1 MRRML
6 RSQRGFTLMDLL
18 VVVAV
23 LAVLTAIV
31 AAAVTGVKSTGT
43 DGQVKSTGTD
53 GQVKSD
59 AKASQ
64 TAIDNFGNK
73 SIKTG
78 QFPDVAVSDGSH
90 TYVDVVDAGTAGTGD
105 GANVILVRSDGLGE
119 TLVDKTIPS
128 GKAPGDAVDVRR
140 IIDFSATTDTWDDD
154 GAVKTSGY
162 VPDFL
167 SKEPTS
173 IILKG
178 DETKDLGVTLN
189 QFEEYIWLVLVN
201 SSGTKEESRAVEVY
215 RMSLA
220 DCDAGGIREN
230 ALITGR
236 ADNDPS
242 ALTAADITTLRGVA
256 ATCDASETVQALI
269 YDQVF

>member
-1 MRRML
+1 M
-6 RSQRGFTLMDLL
+6 
-18 VVVAV
+18 VVAV

-31 AAAVTGVKSTGT
+31 AAAVTGVKSTG
-43 DGQVKSTGTD
+43 QD

-59 AKASQ
+59 AKAAQ

-73 SIKTG
+73 SIKSG
-78 QFPDVAVSDGSH
+78 QFPDVAVTDSTH
-90 TYVDVVDAGTAGTGD
+90 IYTDVTDAGSPAVTRDGT
-105 GANVILVRSDGLGE
+105 NVVLERSDGLGE
-119 TLVDKTIPS
+119 TLADKTIPS
-128 GKAPGDAVDVRR
+128 GKAAGDAVAARR
-140 IIDFSATTDTWDDD
+140 IIDFSAGTDTWDDD
-154 GAVKTSGY
+154 GAVKTSSY

-178 DETKDLGVTLN
+178 DETKDLGVTAN

-201 SSGTKEESRAVEVY
+201 SPGTKEESRAVEVY

-220 DCDAGGIREN
+220 DCNATGIKAD

-236 ADNDPS
+236 ATEDAA
-242 ALTAADITTLRGVA
+242 ALTAANITTLRGLA
-256 ATCDASETVQALI
+256 NACGANDTVEALI
-269 YDQVF
+269 YDQIF

>member
-1 MRRML
+1 M
-6 RSQRGFTLMDLL
+6 
-18 VVVAV
+18 VVAV

-43 DGQVKSTGTD
+43 DGQVKS
-53 GQVKSD
+53 D
-59 AKASQ
+59 AKAAQ

-73 SIKTG
+73 SIKSG
-78 QFPDVAVSDGSH
+78 QFPDVAVSDTSN

-105 GANVILVRSDGLGE
+105 GTNVVLERSDGLGE
-119 TLVDKTIPS
+119 TLADKTVPS
-128 GKAPGDAVDVRR
+128 GKAAGDAVDVRR
-140 IIDFSATTDTWDDD
+140 IIDFSAGTDTWDDD
-154 GAVKTSGY
+154 GAVKTSSY

-173 IILKG
+173 ITLKG
-178 DETKDLGVTLN
+178 DETKDLGVSAN

-201 SSGTKEESRAVEVY
+201 SPETKEESRAVEVY

-220 DCDAGGIREN
+220 DCDASNSGIRDN
-230 ALITGR
+230 VLITGR
-236 ADNDPS
+236 ADNDPA
-242 ALTAADITTLRGVA
+242 ALTAAEITTLRGEA
-256 ATCDASETVQALI
+256 ETCDASETVQALI